1 MTHRRVTDGLFLS
14 ALCSVSF
21 IALRWPVAG
30 VEPKL
35 ADAFIALFLLSF
47 LAERLRSRR
56 RPQKAPIAVLVW
68 AAAIGVAYFA
78 ALPSISDTAGRT
90 QFAKAI
96 AYFALH
102 AAFLAAGV
110 EHLSSRSPRFFRV
123 AFGFLLAG
131 IAVNAAYAAAQLVG
145 ATIGFDVDH
154 ALLSRLT
161 GAKARSMWYGVM
173 YGPDVMR
180 ARGLVRDPNHL
191 GVMLVIP
198 TLALLAILARSQSF
212 RRRRIAILITAGLTL
227 LLALTLSR
235 SALVGLGIGLLYLVV
250 TERRR
255 LRFRVLLLPLA
266 AATVALSLVAAAN
279 PHRAEHVALARLGLH
294 GPSGAQHFR
303 TYSLIKPALQHHLLF
318 GVGLNNFPLTYAQ
331 RVNGVLEASDSFY
344 VQSLVEAGV
353 IGSSL
358 ILFSLGYLLYRLRR
372 LEPHPVA
379 AVLGAPLV
387 GTMAAN
393 AFYMTLTF
401 TYVAAF
407 LIFVV
412 VAVNQRPLT
421 VESDAPGGTPLLDR
435 RET

>member
-14 ALCSVSF
+14 ALCTVSF

-35 ADAFIALFLLSF
+35 ADAFIALFLSSYV
-47 LAERLRSRR
+47 AERLRSPR
-56 RPQKAPIAVLVW
+56 RPQKGAIAVLAW
-68 AAAIGVAYFA
+68 AAAIGVAYFV
-78 ALPSISDTAGRT
+78 ALPSISENAGRM

-110 EHLSSRSPRFFRV
+110 DHLSSRSPRFFRI

-131 IAVNAAYAAAQLVG
+131 IAANATYAAAQLVG

-161 GAKARSMWYGVM
+161 DAKARSMWYGVM

-198 TLALLAILARSQSF
+198 TLALLAISARLQSF
-212 RRRRIAILITAGLTL
+212 PRRRIAIFAAAALTL
-227 LLALTLSR
+227 VLVLTLSR
-235 SALVGLGIGLLYLVV
+235 SALVGLAVGVLYLIA

-266 AATVALSLVAAAN
+266 TAALALGLVAAAN

-294 GPSGAQHFR
+294 GASGAQHFR
-303 TYSLIKPALQHHLLF
+303 TYLLIKPALQHHLLF

-358 ILFSLGYLLYRLRR
+358 ILLSLGFLLYRLHR

-387 GTMAAN
+387 GTLAAN

-412 VAVNQRPLT
+412 AAVTHRPSDRGDARRSRPLD
-421 VESDAPGGTPLLDR
+421 VGEK
-435 RET
+435 